1 MFLKKRQVGSL
12 YIVVIFVLVVM
23 GFLATTLNRI
33 EWSNHDAH
41 TKDVIGTQAHLL
53 AHSAIERALMQIY
66 PPRANTTVLFDVA
79 AECAN
84 LNGTAMNFATTITC
98 ADVQITCSPT
108 GGQLVDS
115 SQLYT
120 VRAVAMCG
128 TGVNLMQRSQDVWV
142 RGVI

>member
-23 GFLATTLNRI
+23 GFLATTLSRI

-53 AHSAIERALMQIY
+53 AHSAIEQALVQIY
-66 PPRANTTVLFDVA
+66 PPRANITTPFDVETA
-79 AECAN
+79 CTN
-84 LNGTAMNFATTITC
+84 LNGMTMNFTSTISC
-98 ADVQITCSPT
+98 RAVQITCSST
-108 GGQLVDS
+108 GGPLVDN

-128 TGVNLMQRSQDVWV
+128 TGVNVMQRSQDVWV
-142 RGVI
+142 RE

>member
-1 MFLKKRQVGSL
+1 MFLKKRQIGSL

-23 GFLATTLNRI
+23 GFLATTLSRI
-33 EWSNHDAH
+33 EWSNNDAH

-53 AHSAIERALMQIY
+53 AHSAIEQVLVQIY
-66 PPRANTTVLFDVA
+66 PPRANITVPFDVA
-79 AECAN
+79 AECTN

-98 ADVQITCSPT
+98 SDVQITCSPT

-128 TGVNLMQRSQDVWV
+128 TGVNVMQRSQDVWV
-142 RGVI
+142 RQ